1 MLEESASLLLK
12 NQNPDGGWGA
22 VAGKGS
28 NVEATALALLALHS
42 LARGS
47 DGHPVEKAKRWLTDS
62 QNPDGSWPLNNA
74 TKGASWCTAL
84 AMIASSEF
92 ADQKDRVGQAGNWVL
107 QQQGSKPGIL
117 ANVIRALSFQKRVVH
132 LNEDLVGWSWTPNS
146 FSWVEPTSYF
156 LLALKKMRSALA
168 GKAFQERIEQGELLI
183 YDRMCEHGGWNYGNA
198 AVYGDALW
206 PYPDITAIALIA
218 LQDRR
223 DRKENQ
229 MSLRALSDMMQ
240 TTDSGLA
247 LAWSL
252 ICFSVYGRD
261 ESALRKRLEE
271 RFVKTKFL
279 GETKAIALGILAS
292 GNGARYFR
300 V

>member
-1 MLEESASLLLK
+1 
-12 NQNPDGGWGA
+12 
-22 VAGKGS
+22 
-28 NVEATALALLALHS
+28 
-42 LARGS
+42 
-47 DGHPVEKAKRWLTDS
+47 
-62 QNPDGSWPLNNA
+62 
-74 TKGASWCTAL
+74 
-84 AMIASSEF
+84 
-92 ADQKDRVGQAGNWVL
+92 
-107 QQQGSKPGIL
+107 
-117 ANVIRALSFQKRVVH
+117 
-132 LNEDLVGWSWTPNS
+132 
-146 FSWVEPTSYF
+146 
-156 LLALKKMRSALA
+156 
-168 GKAFQERIEQGELLI
+168 
-183 YDRMCEHGGWNYGNA
+183 MCEHGGWNYGNA

>member
-252 ICFSVYGRD
+252 ICFSVYSRD